1 MLKARDV
8 AKNFFTQI
16 KKILAKETFQS
27 SLGHGTLTQK
37 KTNKQHVQKQ
47 TYFKDILKLIC
58 HSLQEGL
65 DRPTRSLDRWL
76 SHQLSS
82 QLT

>member
-1 MLKARDV
+1 MSGIHIAHYYVNDDDDGNDV
-8 AKNFFTQI
+8 GDN
-16 KKILAKETFQS
+16 
-27 SLGHGTLTQK
+27 GDDD
-37 KTNKQHVQKQ
+37 
-47 TYFKDILKLIC
+47 DIVLLKLIC

-65 DRPTRSLDRWL
+65 DRPAGSLDRWL